1 METYLVGGAVRDKLL
16 KIPTKDKDWVV
27 VGAHVKK
34 MKALGYLQVGK
45 DFPVFLHPQ
54 TKEEYALARTEK
66 KTGPGHT
73 AFELDISSK
82 VSLEEDLKRRDLTIN
97 AIAEDQNGLL
107 IDPFGGLKDIE
118 KKVLRH
124 VSDAFSEDP
133 LRVLRVARF
142 AAKLAPM
149 GFTVSPGTM
158 RLMRD
163 ISDSGELITLSA
175 ERVWQ
180 EFEYALATSTPE
192 KFISTL
198 KECGALKSI
207 LPEINALFDIPQ
219 HKQYRPEVNAG
230 LHTLKCLRQA
240 SQLSDDVS
248 VRYAALIQDVGKRIE
263 DEQIPPS
270 YLVRKSSG
278 LQLQSEITKR
288 LSVPKLHTNLAALVC
303 EHHAKM
309 HQAFKLDP
317 AELLSLLESL
327 DAIRRPQ
334 RFNKF
339 LLACEA
345 DARVRTGLEDG
356 VYPQSKF
363 LSSILKTISEVDE
376 KSLIERQP
384 NKHPRELLK
393 DFRLNLI
400 AKSITERENT

>member
-1 METYLVGGAVRDKLL
+1 
-16 KIPTKDKDWVV
+16 
-27 VGAHVKK
+27 

-73 AFELDISSK
+73 GFELVTSSE
-82 VSLEEDLKRRDLTIN
+82 VTLEEDLKRRDLTIN

-118 KKVLRH
+118 NKVLRH

-149 GFTVSPGTM
+149 GFTVSPDTM
-158 RLMRD
+158 RLMRA

-240 SQLSDDVS
+240 SQLSDDIS
-248 VRYAALIQDVGKRIE
+248 VRYAALIQDVGKRIG
-263 DEQIPPS
+263 DEQILPS
-270 YLVRKSSG
+270 NLVRKSSG

-288 LSVPKLHTNLAALVC
+288 LSVPKLHTNLAA
-303 EHHAKM
+303 
-309 HQAFKLDP
+309 
-317 AELLSLLESL
+317 
-327 DAIRRPQ
+327 
-334 RFNKF
+334 
-339 LLACEA
+339 
-345 DARVRTGLEDG
+345 
-356 VYPQSKF
+356 
-363 LSSILKTISEVDE
+363 
-376 KSLIERQP
+376 
-384 NKHPRELLK
+384 PRM
-393 DFRLNLI
+393 
-400 AKSITERENT
+400 